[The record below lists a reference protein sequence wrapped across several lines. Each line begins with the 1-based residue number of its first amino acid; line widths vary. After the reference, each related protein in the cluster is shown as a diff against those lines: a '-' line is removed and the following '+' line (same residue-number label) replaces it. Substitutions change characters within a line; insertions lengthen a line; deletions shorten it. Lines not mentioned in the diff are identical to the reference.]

1 MNGVLETLFSSRV
14 RARLMAL
21 LFLSPENG
29 LNAHEVSLRL
39 GETYSVVW
47 KELARLKKIGVVY
60 SEKSGKAKIFH
71 INPRCPIT
79 PELRGL
85 VLKTEGF
92 GDQIRVSLAGMRDIH
107 AAFIYGSFASGE
119 VDASSDIDLMVIG
132 ELDIAKFS
140 EQIARLENQ
149 FQRAINYSVFS
160 PAEWQEKTNKQE
172 PFAVN
177 VMQAPK
183 VMLIGVEDGI

>member
-1 MNGVLETLFSSRV
+1 MNGILETLFSSRV
-14 RARLMAL
+14 RAKLLAL

-29 LNAHEVSLRL
+29 LNAHEISLRL

-47 KELARLKKIGVVY
+47 KELARLEKIGVIF
-60 SEKSGKAKIFH
+60 SEKVGKAKIFH

-92 GDQIRVSLAGMRDIH
+92 GDQIRASLIGMQDIH

-132 ELDIAKFS
+132 ELDITRFS

-160 PAEWQEKTNKQE
+160 PTEWQEKLHNQD
-172 PFAVN
+172 PFAEN
-177 VMQAPK
+177 VTRSPR
-183 VMLIGVEDGI
+183 VWLIGGEHGV